1 MLLAGHSN
9 AATMRG
15 PVSHG
20 MDFST
25 MTASLPRTEGILNLA
40 PGEARECLSQGAM
53 LVDLREPYETNFRV
67 FDVEEVLYVP
77 WSRFAASFGLLPR
90 DRPLVLA
97 DASGIYCREAAR
109 ILAAAGYSNLAKLS
123 GGMIDWD
130 AAGLPVR
137 KDGDY
142 ELRGQCACRMKTRHG
157 GNPLIGKRGE
167 DGGS

>member
-1 MLLAGHSN
+1 MG
-9 AATMRG
+9 
-15 PVSHG
+15 V
-20 MDFST
+20 DFRSVEG
-25 MTASLPRTEGILNLA
+25 SLPPTVGILNLL
-40 PGEARECLSQGAM
+40 PSEAACWLGRGAL
-53 LVDLREPYETNFRV
+53 LVDLREAYETNFRV

-90 DRPLVLA
+90 DKPLVLA

-109 ILAAAGYSNLAKLS
+109 ILVAAGYSNLAKLS
-123 GGMIDWD
+123 GGMIDGD

-142 ELRGQCACRMKTRHG
+142 ELRGQCACRMKTRRG

>member
-1 MLLAGHSN
+1 
-9 AATMRG
+9 
-15 PVSHG
+15 
-20 MDFST
+20 
-25 MTASLPRTEGILNLA
+25 
-40 PGEARECLSQGAM
+40 M